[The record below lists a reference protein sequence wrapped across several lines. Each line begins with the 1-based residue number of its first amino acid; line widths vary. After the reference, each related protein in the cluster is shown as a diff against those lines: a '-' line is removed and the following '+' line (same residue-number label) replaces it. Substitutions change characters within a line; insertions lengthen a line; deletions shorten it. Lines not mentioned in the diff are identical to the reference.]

1 MKRFIIMTSLL
12 LAGLLSSGARADF
25 EYEGFDYPGDRDGEQ
40 LTSEGNGGAGWA
52 SAWTGNGAF
61 GTDHSFW
68 TRVGS
73 LQFGQLE
80 TSGNSV
86 QSTGGYQV
94 ANGVAR
100 TTSQPLVADGI
111 ETRFLSFLIRANY
124 ATSTDYGGVYI
135 DGTTDDIFVGKG
147 GTFTNWGMET
157 LGGTDIVE
165 SNVPATVNQTAL
177 LVLKMESASRGFDR
191 FTLYV
196 NPTPGQSEPNSGV
209 VKFLD
214 VGTVKTIGLFTN
226 ANFSFDEIRIGDSF
240 AAVTPMISSTPEPSA
255 IVLGALGLA
264 PLLVPRMRRRFTRS
278 RRGSCGE
285 CLEG

>member
-1 MKRFIIMTSLL
+1 MTTLL
-12 LAGLLSSGARADF
+12 LAGLLSSGARGDF
-25 EYEGFDYPGDRDGEQ
+25 EYEGFDYPGDRAGEQ
-40 LTSEGNGGAGWA
+40 LTSDGNGGVGWA
-52 SAWTGNGAF
+52 SAWTGNGAY

-157 LGGTDIVE
+157 FGGTDIVQ

-177 LVLKMESASRGFDR
+177 LVLKMESASNGFDR

-196 NPTPGQSEPNSGV
+196 NPTPGQSEPSSGV

-226 ANFSFDEIRIGDSF
+226 ANFSFDEIRIGDTF
-240 AAVTPMISSTPEPSA
+240 AAVTPMMISSTPEPSA

-264 PLLVPRMRRRFTRS
+264 PLLVPPMRRRFS
-278 RRGSCGE
+278 KK
-285 CLEG
+285 